1 VVAVKRSKLRVAG
14 LFAGIGGLELG
25 MAASGHHTQ
34 LLVENA
40 PPAMHVLR
48 RRFPDTK
55 IEADVR
61 DLRALPNRTDVVT
74 AGFPCQDLSSVGR
87 KVGIDGTRSS
97 LIGEVLRLLQQSDVP
112 WVVLENVPFLMS
124 LGQGAALKLIT
135 TALTELGYR
144 WAYRVVD
151 SNAFGLPQRRNRWY
165 LVASRSGDPRD
176 VLLAD
181 DCEKPVPAGEY
192 PDVACGFYWTEGMR
206 AFGWAVDGVPPIKC
220 GSSVGVASPPAIRL
234 PSGDYV
240 TPDLRDTERLQ
251 GFPADWTAPAEEV
264 AKRGER
270 WRMVG
275 NSVSVP
281 VATWIG
287 GRLAQPGRYDAAED
301 RPWTGAKWPR
311 RAAWSDLDGVVH
323 AADVGP
329 WPLRQPR
336 ESLTEFLQYPPKP
349 LSARAASG
357 FLRRTEKGTLR
368 FPPGF
373 IAELTAY
380 AEGVGA

>member
-1 VVAVKRSKLRVAG
+1 MAALKVVG

-25 MAASGHHTQ
+25 LQRGGHHAT
-34 LLVENA
+34 LLVEHA
-40 PPAMHVLR
+40 PAAAHVLR

-55 IEADVR
+55 IDADVR
-61 DLRALPNRTDVVT
+61 DLVGLPPATELVV

-87 KVGIDGTRSS
+87 KVGIDGARSS
-97 LIGEVLRLLQQSDVP
+97 LVAEVFRLLRTADVP
-112 WVVLENVPFLMS
+112 WLVLENVPFLMS
-124 LGQGAALKLIT
+124 LAQGAALRLIT
-135 TALTELGYR
+135 STLTDLGYR

-151 SNAFGLPQRRNRWY
+151 THAFGLPQRRNRWY
-165 LVASRSGDPRD
+165 LLASRVGDPRD

-181 DCEKPVPAGEY
+181 DREKPAPAVDY

-206 AFGWAVDGVPPIKC
+206 SFGWGVDCVPPIKC

-234 PSGDYV
+234 PTGQYV
-240 TPDLRDTERLQ
+240 TPELRDAERLQ

-275 NSVSVP
+275 NSVSPP
-281 VATWIG
+281 VAEWIG
-287 GRLAQPGRYDAAED
+287 RRLTSPGRYDATHD
-301 RPWTGAKWPR
+301 DSWTTAKWPR
-311 RAAWSDLDGVVH
+311 RAAWAELDGEIH

-329 WPLRQPR
+329 WPVWRPR
-336 ESLTEFLQYPPKP
+336 PGLADFLEHPGQP
-349 LSARAASG
+349 LSARAARG
-357 FLRRTEKGTLR
+357 FLSRTAKGSLR

-373 IAELTAY
+373 LDELHAY
-380 AEGVGA
+380 AASRLT

>member
-1 VVAVKRSKLRVAG
+1 MRVAG

-25 MAASGHHTQ
+25 MAASGHRTQ
-34 LLVENA
+34 LLVENSA
-40 PPAMHVLR
+40 PAMHVLR

-55 IEADVR
+55 LEGDVR
-61 DLRALPNRTDVVT
+61 DLVALPARTDVVV

-87 KVGIDGTRSS
+87 KVGIDGARSS
-97 LIGEVLRLLQQSDVP
+97 LIGEVLRLLDGADVP
-112 WVVLENVPFLMS
+112 WLVLENVPFLMS
-124 LGQGAALKLIT
+124 LGGGAALKLIT

-151 SNAFGLPQRRNRWY
+151 TNAFGLPQRRNRWY
-165 LVASRSGDPRD
+165 LVASRVGDPRD

-181 DCEKPVPAGEY
+181 DVARPEPAATY

-234 PSGDYV
+234 PSGTYV

-287 GRLAQPGRYDAAED
+287 ERLASPGSYGGVADVE
-301 RPWTGAKWPR
+301 WTGAKWPR
-311 RAAWSDLDGVVH
+311 RAAWADLDGVVH

-329 WPLRQPR
+329 WPQWQPR
-336 ESLTEFLQYPPKP
+336 VSLVDFLDHPGAP
-349 LSARAASG
+349 LSARAATG
-357 FLRRTEKGTLR
+357 FLRRTRKGTLR

-373 IAELTAY
+373 IDELQAY
-380 AEGVGA
+380 AKAL

>member
-1 VVAVKRSKLRVAG
+1 MVAVKVVG

-25 MAASGHHTQ
+25 LSASGHQAQ
-34 LLVENA
+34 LLVENSPA
-40 PPAMHVLR
+40 AMHVLR
-48 RRFPDTK
+48 RRFPDTTL
-55 IEADVR
+55 EGDVR
-61 DLRALPNRTDVVT
+61 DLATLPSRTDVVV

-87 KVGIDGTRSS
+87 KVGIDGARSS
-97 LIGEVLRLLQQSDVP
+97 LVGEVFRLLQGSDVP

-124 LGQGAALKLIT
+124 LARGAALGLIT
-135 TALTELGYR
+135 ETLTKLGYR

-151 SNAFGLPQRRNRWY
+151 TNGWLPQRRNRWY
-165 LVASRSGDPRD
+165 LVASRVGDPRD

-181 DCEKPVPAGEY
+181 DCERPTSERVY

-206 AFGWAVDGVPPIKC
+206 SFGWGVDCVPPIKC

-234 PSGDYV
+234 PSGHYV

-275 NSVSVP
+275 NSVSTP
-281 VATWIG
+281 VAAWVG
-287 GRLAQPGRYDAAED
+287 RRLASPGHYDGAGD
-301 RPWTGAKWPR
+301 QKWTDLKWPR
-311 RAAWSDLDGVVH
+311 KAAWAGLDGVVH

-329 WPLRQPR
+329 WPEWQARQG
-336 ESLTEFLQYPPKP
+336 LAEFLDYPGKP

-368 FPPGF
+368 FPPDF
-373 IAELTAY
+373 LTELGAY
-380 AEGVGA
+380 AS

>member
-1 VVAVKRSKLRVAG
+1 MKAVG

-25 MAASGHHTQ
+25 LSRSGHHAQ

-40 PPAMHVLR
+40 PAAAHVLR

-55 IEADVR
+55 IEGDVR
-61 DLRALPNRTDVVT
+61 ELTALPSSTELVV

-87 KVGIDGTRSS
+87 KVGIDGARSS
-97 LIGEVLRLLQQSDVP
+97 LVGEVFRLLEAGDVP
-112 WVVLENVPFLMS
+112 WLVLENVPFLMS
-124 LGQGAALKLIT
+124 LCQGAALRLIT
-135 TALTELGYR
+135 TTLSSLGYR

-151 SNAFGLPQRRNRWY
+151 THAFGLPQRRNRWY
-165 LVASRSGDPRD
+165 LVASRTADPKD

-181 DCEKPVPAGEY
+181 DVERPSARAGY

-206 AFGWAVDGVPPIKC
+206 SFGWGVDCVPPIKC
-220 GSSVGVASPPAIRL
+220 GSSVGVPSPPAIRL
-234 PSGDYV
+234 PDGRYV
-240 TPDLRDTERLQ
+240 TPDLRDAERLQ

-275 NSVSVP
+275 NSVSAP
-281 VATWIG
+281 VAEWIG
-287 GRLAQPGRYDAAED
+287 RRLASPGRYDDSADA
-301 RPWTGAKWPR
+301 PWVGPKWPR
-311 RAAWSDLDGVVH
+311 RAAWADLDGVVH

-329 WPLRQPR
+329 WPHWRPR
-336 ESLTEFLQYPPKP
+336 PSLADFLEHPGRP
-349 LSARAASG
+349 LSARAARG
-357 FLRRTEKGTLR
+357 FLTRTAKGTLR

-373 IAELTAY
+373 LAELEAY
-380 AEGVGA
+380 AASA

>member
-1 VVAVKRSKLRVAG
+1 MSLTVAG

-25 MAASGHHTQ
+25 MAQGGHHAG

-40 PPAMHVLR
+40 PAAMHVLR

-61 DLRALPNRTDVVT
+61 DLKTLPRGTGVVV

-87 KVGIDGTRSS
+87 KVGIDGARSS
-97 LIGEVLRLLQQSDVP
+97 LVGEVMRLLETSDVP

-124 LGQGAALKLIT
+124 LGQGAALRLVT
-135 TALTELGYR
+135 RSLTDLGYR

-151 SNAFGLPQRRNRWY
+151 TNAFGLPQRRNRWY
-165 LVASRSGDPRD
+165 LVGSRVSDPRD

-181 DCEKPVPAGEY
+181 DSDRPPSETGY

-206 AFGWAVDGVPPIKC
+206 SFGWAVDGVPPIKC

-234 PSGDYV
+234 PSGEYV

-251 GFPADWTAPAEEV
+251 GFPEDWTSPAEEV

-281 VATWIG
+281 VAAWIG
-287 GRLAQPGRYDAAED
+287 TRLAEPGRYDAAGDEL
-301 RPWTGAKWPR
+301 WAGAKWPR
-311 RAAWSDLDGVVH
+311 MAAWADLDGRVH
-323 AADVGP
+323 AATVGP
-329 WPLRQPR
+329 WPVWQARPPLA
-336 ESLTEFLQYPPKP
+336 EFLAYPGKP

-357 FLRRTEKGTLR
+357 FLRRTHKGTLH

-373 IAELTAY
+373 IDELTVY
-380 AEGVGA
+380 AQRAV

>member
-1 VVAVKRSKLRVAG
+1 VVAVTASALRVAG

-25 MAASGHHTQ
+25 MAAGGHHTQ

-40 PPAMHVLR
+40 APAMHVLR
-48 RRFPDTK
+48 HRFPDTK

-87 KVGIDGTRSS
+87 KVGIDGARSS

-124 LGQGAALKLIT
+124 LGGGAALTLIT

-165 LVASRSGDPRD
+165 LVASRAGDPRD

-181 DCEKPVPAGEY
+181 DVEKPAPAGDY

-220 GSSVGVASPPAIRL
+220 GSSVGVASPPAIRM
-234 PSGDYV
+234 PSGTFV

-251 GFPADWTAPAEEV
+251 GFPADWTASAEEV
-264 AKRGER
+264 ARSGER

-287 GRLAQPGRYDAAED
+287 SRLAEAGRYDATDD
-301 RPWTGAKWPR
+301 RPWTGTKWPR
-311 RAAWSDLDGVVH
+311 RAAWSDLDGEVH

-329 WPLRQPR
+329 WPLWQPR
-336 ESLTEFLQYPPKP
+336 QSLTGFLQYPPKP
-349 LSARAASG
+349 LSARAATG
-357 FLRRTEKGTLR
+357 FLRRTQRGTLR

-373 IAELTAY
+373 IAELAAY
-380 AEGVGA
+380 ADGART

>member
-1 VVAVKRSKLRVAG
+1 MKVVG
-14 LFAGIGGLELG
+14 LFAGVGGLELG
-25 MAASGHHTQ
+25 MSASGHHAQ
-34 LLVENA
+34 LLVENSPA
-40 PPAMHVLR
+40 AMHVLR

-55 IEADVR
+55 IEGDVR
-61 DLRALPNRTDVVT
+61 DLASLPSGTDVVV

-87 KVGIDGTRSS
+87 KVGIDGARSS
-97 LIGEVLRLLQQSDVP
+97 LVGEVFRLLKQSEVP

-124 LGQGAALKLIT
+124 LARGAALGLIT
-135 TALTELGYR
+135 ETLTELGYR

-165 LVASRSGDPRD
+165 LVASRVSDPRD

-181 DCEKPVPAGEY
+181 DCERPTPEWVY
-192 PDVACGFYWTEGMR
+192 PYVACGFYWTEGMR
-206 AFGWAVDGVPPIKC
+206 SFGWGVDCVPPIKC

-234 PSGDYV
+234 PSGHYV

-275 NSVSVP
+275 NSVSAP
-281 VATWIG
+281 VAAWVG
-287 GRLAQPGRYDAAED
+287 RRLASPGRYDRSD
-301 RPWTGAKWPR
+301 DPTWTGLKWPR
-311 RAAWSDLDGVVH
+311 RAAWAELDGVVH

-329 WPLRQPR
+329 WPEWQTRQG
-336 ESLTEFLQYPPKP
+336 LAEFLDYPGKP

-373 IAELTAY
+373 LAELTEY
-380 AEGVGA
+380 AS